1 MSSLQEIQTNLKLAL
16 TWCLAWGDEGEPK
29 CDRSHL
35 DTFIQSNGDEI
46 PADLQDI
53 VQQVEQLQAI
63 PSDAEPET
71 LSAVQQLVGDIWNQT
86 TPIGLVYGGAT
97 KIKNYVF
104 DSANLMEIRGASA
117 ILDRIN
123 LIDIPAFFGKQNPN
137 NDLEDYR
144 SPRNWLK
151 TQDPQLAD
159 ALIPQLIIYS
169 TGGNVL
175 AFCPAAYTNR
185 LADAIEK
192 RYTQETLTANS
203 CAVGETFRLL
213 EIRFGLFQEN
223 LDATP
228 WFDWYQDNASNP
240 LVEAYFGKASLDNPD
255 QQRENF
261 FNSKSFNELT
271 RKLAIRFNQRR
282 SGNDTPSRD
291 TTRRYPPHFETH
303 PYLMRDDNNRIST
316 LDTIGELPSE
326 PKFSEPLARKYLM
339 GQQTKVER
347 NNRPGWYQNLGLD
360 WNPGYVDSWV
370 ERFRQYLTD
379 ESHQGLQQQY
389 YRDCPKSSVT
399 ETRNVEEIA
408 NASNGFLSFIY
419 ADGNNMGGYI
429 QKIKTPEAYSQFSE
443 HIFEATEKSVYY
455 ALANRLHP
463 HQLKNLK
470 KQDNQHRNGDWVHPF
485 EIIAIGGD
493 DVMIIVPANQALQ
506 IAQDIGEKFEEIL
519 EQTGGYRI
527 PDRFKP
533 SANPHRDRRQLTS
546 FRNSQLSTSIGVL
559 TTKYD
564 TPIYYANRLVNQ
576 LLKSAKKYAKT
587 LKKEKGYL
595 GGTIDIL
602 TLKSVTMI
610 SSNIEEFRQQA
621 WIVPGPPTLKLHASP
636 YTLQEV
642 GSLIQ
647 TIQAFK
653 ESEFPRSQLYQ
664 IRSLLERGKQT
675 AILNYRYFRVR
686 LKPKQQN
693 LLKDHFEQI
702 WCTPKDPKNNGNLA
716 PWMSQLDD
724 KNDSTIYE
732 TLWRDIVDLYPF
744 IEGDTQLERNSLAT
758 PSEVSRHD

>member
-1 MSSLQEIQTNLKLAL
+1 MSLNQEVKKNLQLAL
-16 TWCLAWGDEGEPK
+16 TWCLAWGDEQQPK
-29 CDRSHL
+29 YHRHL
-35 DTFIQSNGDEI
+35 LNTFIQSNGNEI
-46 PADLQDI
+46 PPDLQAI

-71 LSAVQQLVGDIWNQT
+71 LNAVQQLVGDIWNQT

-97 KIKNYVF
+97 KIKHYVF

-144 SPRNWLK
+144 GPRNWLK
-151 TQDPQLAD
+151 QQDPELAE

-175 AFCPAAYTNR
+175 AFCPAAYTQR

-213 EIRFGLFQEN
+213 EIRFGLFQDN

-228 WFDWYQDNASNP
+228 WFDWYRDNASNP
-240 LVEAYFGKASLDNPD
+240 LVESYFGKATPS

-316 LDTIGELPSE
+316 LDTIGGLPSE
-326 PKFSEPLARKYLM
+326 PNFSEPLARKYLM
-339 GQQTKVER
+339 GQQTKIER
-347 NNRPGWYQNLGLD
+347 NTRPGWYQNLGLD
-360 WNPGYVDSWV
+360 WNPGYVNSWV
-370 ERFRQYLTD
+370 ERFTQYLD
-379 ESHQGLQQQY
+379 HESYHSLQQQY
-389 YRDCPKSSVT
+389 YQNCPKSSVT

-408 NASNGFLSFIY
+408 NASGGFLSFIY

-429 QKIKTPEAYSQFSE
+429 QKIKTPEDYSQFSE

-470 KQDNQHRNGDWVHPF
+470 KQDNQDRNGSWVHPF

-519 EQTGGYRI
+519 EQTGQYRI
-527 PDRFKP
+527 PDAVRP
-533 SANPHRDRRQLTS
+533 SGNPHRDRRQLDF
-546 FRNSQLSTSIGVL
+546 FRDSQLSTSIGVL

-576 LLKSAKKYAKT
+576 LLKSAKKYAKA
-587 LKKEKGYL
+587 LKKDKRYF

-621 WIVPGPPTLKLHASP
+621 LVVPGPPKLKLYASP

-642 GSLIQ
+642 GSLIK

-653 ESEFPRSQLYQ
+653 ASEFPRSQLYQ

-686 LKPKQQN
+686 LKPKQQQ
-693 LLKDHFEQI
+693 LLEDHFEQI
-702 WCTPKDPKNNGNLA
+702 WCTPKAKENKGNLA
-716 PWMSQLDD
+716 PWMSKLED
-724 KNDSTIYE
+724 KNNSTLYE

-744 IEGDTQLERNSLAT
+744 IEPDSQLENNTLST